1 MNYRLFNI
9 YKFDILS
16 LIEYNNMF
24 FNENKII
31 DNEFDIIT
39 LNITKFDINVFNK
52 YDLINQDYIKLNNYK
67 ELIYNFYKTNTFISK
82 DIVLINLDNIMNC
95 IISIIEMYSINE

>member
-1 MNYRLFNI
+1 
-9 YKFDILS
+9 
-16 LIEYNNMF
+16 MF

-67 ELIYNFYKTNTFISK
+67 ELIYKFYETNTFISK

>member
-1 MNYRLFNI
+1 MNYILFNI

>member
-1 MNYRLFNI
+1 MNYILFNI

-67 ELIYNFYKTNTFISK
+67 ELIYKFYETNTFISK

>member
-67 ELIYNFYKTNTFISK
+67 ELIYKFYETNTFISK